1 MNKKNKIGM
10 GLSSLIGGMNL
21 NIRTVNEDENSKIL
35 FVPLDK
41 IEANPN
47 QPRKD
52 FPQDTLEDL
61 KNSIKS
67 KGIIFPIIVTK
78 NEEKYEIV
86 AGERRYR
93 AAKEAGLDKIPVIV
107 KELDKEEVLEI
118 AIIENV
124 QRQALNAVEEADA
137 YKMLIACGYTQQDVS
152 VIVGKSRSYIAN
164 LVRLLSL
171 PEKVLEYLRQD
182 KLTIGHAR
190 ALIGEE
196 NALEI
201 ANKIIKQKLNVRQ
214 VEKLIQDKQE
224 KSKKEKNVELK
235 ELLND
240 LKSIEELLA
249 KKLSAKVKITQGK
262 KKLDTGEI
270 RLQYKSLE
278 ELDKFLQILSKAH
291 I

>member
-10 GLSSLIGGMNL
+10 GLSSLIGGMDL
-21 NIRTVNEDENSKIL
+21 NIRTVDEDENSKIL
-35 FVPLDK
+35 FVSLDK

-67 KGIIFPIIVTK
+67 KGIIFPIIVRK
-78 NEEKYEIV
+78 NEDKYEIV

-93 AAKEAGLDKIPVIV
+93 AAKEAGLEKIPVIV

-190 ALIGEE
+190 ALVGEE

-201 ANKIIKQKLNVRQ
+201 ADKIIKQKLNVRQ
-214 VEKLIQDKQE
+214 VEKLIQDKHD
-224 KSKKEKNVELK
+224 KSEKEKNVDLK

-240 LKSIEELLA
+240 LKSIEDLLA
-249 KKLSAKVKITQGK
+249 KKLATKVKITQGK

-270 RLQYKSLE
+270 RLQYQSLE
-278 ELDKFLQILSKAH
+278 ELDKFLQILSKS
-291 I
+291 

>member
-10 GLSSLIGGMNL
+10 GLSSLLGGMDL
-21 NIRTVNEDENSKIL
+21 NVRTVDEDDNSKIL
-35 FVPLDK
+35 FVALDK

-67 KGIIFPIIVTK
+67 KGIIFPIIVRK

-124 QRQALNAVEEADA
+124 QRQALNPVEEADA

-152 VIVGKSRSYIAN
+152 IIVGKSRSYIAN

-196 NALEI
+196 KALEI

-214 VEKLIQDKQE
+214 VEKLTQDKRD
-224 KSKKEKNVELK
+224 KSEKEKNVELK

-240 LKSIEELLA
+240 LKAIENLLA
-249 KKLSAKVKITQGK
+249 KKLAAKVKITQGK
-262 KKLDTGEI
+262 KRLDTGEI
-270 RLQYKSLE
+270 RLKYGSLE
-278 ELDKFLQILSKAH
+278 ELDRFLQILSKAQV
-291 I
+291 